1 MQFAIQMQDILCL
14 ACQGQIIKKKIDSRR
29 SITPR
34 LKPTMWT
41 AYIIFWMASFHLA
54 SAYRWG
60 HSSYRSVLSRPQPT
74 PSRLKPRKS
83 FLHAVR
89 PCMHCYSHLNQPS
102 YQKQYPKQS
111 CQVQPMKS
119 KHVANMNGRM
129 VDESQFRTD
138 SARVW
143 VTAKRT
149 WVNGGY
155 ADAAD
160 IPCECR
166 TFQQSMQH
174 LLRCMPTLWRSM
186 QHGRSGRC

>member
-1 MQFAIQMQDILCL
+1 MLGLSGTDN
-14 ACQGQIIKKKIDSRR
+14 KKKNRQPQEHHSPTKTYNVDSLYYILDGIIPPCIRISLR
-29 SITPR
+29 ALVIQVCTVTPTTNPKPPETEEE
-34 LKPTMWT
+34 LPSCGPTMH
-41 AYIIFWMASFHLA
+41 ALLQPPQ
-54 SAYRWG
+54 SAK
-60 HSSYRSVLSRPQPT
+60 LSLREEQQT
-74 PSRLKPRKS
+74 E
-83 FLHAVR
+83 
-89 PCMHCYSHLNQPS
+89 
-102 YQKQYPKQS
+102 KQYPKQS

-160 IPCECR
+160 IPW
-166 TFQQSMQH
+166 FK
-174 LLRCMPTLWRSM
+174 LRV
-186 QHGRSGRC
+186 